1 MKPIRMRVPIAARVV
16 SAGVW
21 SVLLAA
27 TMLLGSACLVDSEA
41 PIDDY
46 DDTAETDDQLHGHSQ
61 ENLGALGDG
70 NAAQDDDDAFDE
82 ADGWSDER
90 EEHEILLPGA
100 LVSEPEPDPWDDP
113 MKSGHDDNG
122 SGNKD

>member
-41 PIDDY
+41 PID
-46 DDTAETDDQLHGHSQ
+46 E
-61 ENLGALGDG
+61 
-70 NAAQDDDDAFDE
+70 
-82 ADGWSDER
+82 
-90 EEHEILLPGA
+90 
-100 LVSEPEPDPWDDP
+100 
-113 MKSGHDDNG
+113 
-122 SGNKD
+122 